1 MDRILDCLIIRQPF
15 ASLIAYGLKRW
26 EFRSY
31 NCKKRGL
38 ICIASSRGPP
48 FKTGSNHLN
57 HVSKSFPRGSVLAT
71 AVLEDSF
78 LVTREELRNTLNQ
91 EKAVCIHKH
100 KLKVADTPLG
110 EPIKDI
116 LSSVS
121 DGKWS
126 MYVWCLSN
134 VNPLRKP
141 IPLEGKSN
149 GSSWTRVQL
158 SETEPLSKNLEAYF

>member
-1 MDRILDCLIIRQPF
+1 M
-15 ASLIAYGLKRW
+15 
-26 EFRSY
+26 
-31 NCKKRGL
+31 
-38 ICIASSRGPP
+38 
-48 FKTGSNHLN
+48 
-57 HVSKSFPRGSVLAT
+57 
-71 AVLEDSF
+71 
-78 LVTREELRNTLNQ
+78 
-91 EKAVCIHKH
+91 CIHKH